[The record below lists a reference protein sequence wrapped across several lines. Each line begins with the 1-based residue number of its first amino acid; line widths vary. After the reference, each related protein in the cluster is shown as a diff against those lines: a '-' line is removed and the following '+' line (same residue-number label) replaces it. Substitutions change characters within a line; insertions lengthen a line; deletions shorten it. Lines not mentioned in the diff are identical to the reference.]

1 MTDKRKA
8 QEQAAR
14 AAFEC
19 ILLSWGW
26 PAEDAAK
33 AAETR
38 LTQPVAAPDGQRNA

>member
-8 QEQAAR
+8 QEAAAR
-14 AAFEC
+14 AFFEC
-19 ILLSWGW
+19 VLQSWGW

-38 LTQPVAAPDGQRNA
+38 HTQPVAAPEGRNA